1 MRSTVLFLVAALLC
15 AGCGRSVTAPE
26 PFNPSGTLSFT
37 YSGAINGTFAA
48 TGELAM
54 PQGDVPAAVT
64 GAGAWRQQD
73 QLAFAASRADG
84 VHVDVFSLILG
95 DVTQNGTFTINVAAC
110 VSTPAQCR
118 VGFFLPQLD
127 VSELS
132 SAPDVEAL
140 RAWGYTMIAGD
151 VTVSSI
157 STTRVKGTFRGL
169 AVRGTEVSLL
179 NTITITNGT
188 FDLPLRVQ

>member
-1 MRSTVLFLVAALLC
+1 MRSTVLFLATVLLS
-15 AGCGRSVTAPE
+15 AGCGGSVTAPE
-26 PFNPSGTLSFT
+26 AFNPSGTLSFT
-37 YSGAINGTFAA
+37 YSGSITGSFAA
-48 TGELAM
+48 TGELVM
-54 PQGDVPAAVT
+54 PQGDLPAAIT
-64 GAGAWRQQD
+64 GAGAWRQQE

-95 DVTQNGTFTINVAAC
+95 DVTQTGTFAINVAAC

-132 SAPDVEAL
+132 SGPDIEAL
-140 RAWGYTMIAGD
+140 RERGFTMIAGD
-151 VTVSSI
+151 VTVTSI
-157 STTRVKGTFRGL
+157 STTRVRGTFRGL
-169 AVRGTEVSLL
+169 AVRGTEVSLV